1 MKTSSWLELK
11 ESGSAL
17 GIRILVFLSKTIGR
31 STARFVLL
39 WITGYYVLFSSK
51 TRAFSRAYLEKLY
64 PSVSIFMIY
73 RHVLCFA
80 QVSLDRILF
89 AAGQIHH
96 FEVKFH
102 GKEHLEKLCSQN
114 QGALLLLAH
123 LGSFEAGRYFSQEH
137 DLPIYY
143 VGYIHNAQ
151 KMNKALQ
158 KLNPQIHSR
167 MISIDPHSID
177 FIFQIQEKIESGNL
191 VAMMGDRVGVDGKF
205 AVAQFLK
212 APARFPT
219 GPYQIA
225 AILGCP
231 IYTVFGLY
239 NSPNQYNVYCE
250 PFAEKLAPSQA
261 RNQEELQA
269 LIQQYAN
276 RVEYY
281 CQHYPYNWFNFFDFW
296 RMI

>member
-1 MKTSSWLELK
+1 MKTPSWLELK
-11 ESGSAL
+11 ENGSAL
-17 GIRILVFLSKTIGR
+17 GICILVFLCKTVGR

-39 WITGYYVLFSSK
+39 WITGYYVLFSSQ
-51 TRAFSRAYLEKLY
+51 TRAFSRAYLERIF

-89 AAGQIHH
+89 AAGKIHN
-96 FEVKFH
+96 FQVKFH
-102 GKEHLEKLCSQN
+102 GKEHLQKLRSEN
-114 QGALLLLAH
+114 KGALLLLAH
-123 LGSFEAGRYFSQEH
+123 LGSFDAGRYFSQEH

-143 VGYIHNAQ
+143 VGYIRNAQ
-151 KMNKALQ
+151 KMNRALQ

-167 MISIDPHSID
+167 MISIDPGNID
-177 FIFQIQEKIESGNL
+177 FIFQIQNKIESGNL
-191 VAMMGDRVGVDGKF
+191 VALMGDRVGLDGKF
-205 AVAQFLK
+205 SVAHFLG
-212 APARFPT
+212 APARFPA

-231 IYTVFGLY
+231 IYMVFGLY

-250 PFAEKLAPSQA
+250 PFVEKLEPSQA

-269 LIQQYAN
+269 IIQQYAN

-281 CQHYPYNWFNFFDFW
+281 CRRFPYNWFNFFDFW
-296 RMI
+296 RMV